1 MRARLI
7 AVVAA
12 GLAMATALALAP
24 SEPAAPAAAGAQAT
38 PPNVI
43 VLLTDDQETYSMRV
57 MKTVRKELKR
67 KGTTMKRFYDNFPLC
82 CPARTT
88 IFTGQYAHNHHVL
101 SNVPPDGGYGVFNE
115 LHGNN
120 YLPLWLQAAGY
131 RTSYIG
137 KFENGYAEPDEY
149 GTTPSDV
156 PFGWDDWHVLAP
168 SRAQYFNYRLNNN
181 GTLRQYSEREEDY
194 STYVFTNKARRFV
207 RQNAK
212 VDIPFYLELGY
223 AAPHGGGGGDPGR
236 SCNRA
241 AVPAPEDLGAL
252 KTKNKGVL
260 PPSFNEADVTDKPS
274 VVAQRDPLTPGQIRD
289 TLRKRRCAWESLLA
303 VDRSVGEIIDEIKRD
318 GIRENTYIFFLSD
331 NGFLRGEHR
340 IRDNKRYLYEESA
353 RVPFIARG
361 PGINRGGK
369 SNDVA
374 VNADLTAT
382 VLHLTGAT
390 PGLTQDGQSLL
401 PSLQNPNLELG
412 RAILLE
418 AYGGPPIKGVRTSRY
433 LYTEWDTGGLPER
446 ELYDTDADPYQLTN
460 LANDPA
466 YLPVVAQLGQEVRQL
481 EGCAGASCRTA
492 PSGSLTVAGVSSRK
506 GGACAVPPVTA
517 RISTS
522 DDADVVAASFRVGRV
537 QLPDDTEPPFE
548 VVLPDAAIRDELPKP
563 ARVIGRALFEDG
575 RRLGYAANVRLCK

>member
-382 VLHLTGAT
+382 VLHLTGAS

-466 YLPVVAQLGQEVRQL
+466 YLPVVAQLGQELRQL

-492 PSGSLTVAGVSSRK
+492 PSGSLTVGGVSSRK

>member
-24 SEPAAPAAAGAQAT
+24 SEPAAPPAAGAQAT

-241 AVPAPEDLGAL
+241 AVPAAEDLGAL
-252 KTKNKGVL
+252 KTTNKGVL

>member
-252 KTKNKGVL
+252 KTTNKGVL

>member
-24 SEPAAPAAAGAQAT
+24 SDPAAPAAAGAQAT

-382 VLHLTGAT
+382 VLHLTGAS

-466 YLPVVAQLGQEVRQL
+466 YLPVVAQLGQELRQL

>member
-382 VLHLTGAT
+382 VLHLTGAS

-537 QLPDDTEPPFE
+537 QLPDDTEPPFD

>member
-382 VLHLTGAT
+382 VLHLTGAS